1 VARKKKKTRK
11 RRVGI
16 TGAIGRWLFFATL
29 IFVVVSVL
37 LAGTLCFFPP
47 PVSSFMTKRYV
58 DGVFQQ
64 DKSPEVHYQWVDW
77 ENISPQMALAVVAAE
92 DQKFPHHWGFDLQS
106 IGDAIQERRATGR
119 VRGAS
124 TITQQTAK
132 NLFLWEGRSF
142 VRKGFEAWFTLLME
156 TFWSKK
162 RILEVYLNIV
172 EFGDGVYGVHSAA
185 TLFFDKK
192 ASQLTRREA
201 ALMAAVLPNPKIFSV
216 RTPSGYMH
224 QRTREIE
231 RQMSNLGSLH
241 LKNL

>member
-1 VARKKKKTRK
+1 M
-11 RRVGI
+11 
-16 TGAIGRWLFFATL
+16 FFATL

-37 LAGTLCFFPP
+37 LVGIFRFLPP
-47 PVSSFMTKRYV
+47 PASSFMIKRYV
-58 DGVFQQ
+58 AGLFHQ
-64 DKSPEVHYQWVDW
+64 DQSPKVYYQWVDW
-77 ENISPQMALAVVAAE
+77 ENISPHIALAVVAAE
-92 DQKFPHHWGFDLQS
+92 DQKFPHHWGFDFQS
-106 IGDAIQERRATGR
+106 IWDAIRERRTGGR
-119 VRGAS
+119 LRGAS

-185 TLFFDKK
+185 TIFFNKEP
-192 ASQLTRREA
+192 SQLTRKEA
-201 ALMAAVLPNPKIFSV
+201 ARMAAVLPNPKRFSV
-216 RTPSGYMH
+216 RTPSGYMR

-231 RQMSNLGSLH
+231 RQMNNLGSLH
-241 LKNL
+241 LKHL